1 MSEEAVN
8 NRYRMAIIAD
18 PQLTDWWS
26 YHQSGLLLAL
36 VEMYTDIYMKRSFR
50 RLHASLRPDA
60 VLFLGDL
67 NDGGRNTDEQTF
79 VKNTGRFFEW
89 VFATKSS
96 AWNQDPIVSDVLP
109 GETAEFASP
118 EEPQN
123 NNSNSNKNK
132 INNNSNSQLKK
143 RQELTPE
150 EKASNVEISGQY
162 VQRVEAPLEA
172 TERRSIRDSGRSLR
186 LYVAGNHDVGFGDTL
201 IRSSMVRYKRVFG
214 SVNYEVN
221 VGNHSLVVLDTLA
234 LSSGVPSIRDESQQ
248 FLDHIKQGTQIAI
261 NSKGL
266 GFMEILG
273 IYGRSFQHEIGEV

>member
-1 MSEEAVN
+1 
-8 NRYRMAIIAD
+8 MAIIAD

-26 YHQSGLLLAL
+26 YHQSGILLAL

-79 VKNTGRFFEW
+79 VKNTARFFEW

-96 AWNQDPIVSDVLP
+96 AWNQDPIVSDALP

-118 EEPQN
+118 EQQQN
-123 NNSNSNKNK
+123 NNSNSYE
-132 INNNSNSQLKK
+132 NNINSNSQVKK

-150 EKASNVEISGQY
+150 EKASNVDISGHY
-162 VQRVEAPLEA
+162 VQRVEVPLEA
-172 TERRSIRDSGRSLR
+172 TERRRIRDSGRSLR

-214 SVNYEVN
+214 SVNYEVT

-234 LSSGVPSIRDESQQ
+234 LSSGVPSIRDESQH
-248 FLDHIKQGTQIAI
+248 FLDHIKQGTQFGI
-261 NSKGL
+261 NSRG
-266 GFMEILG
+266 GQRFV
-273 IYGRSFQHEIGEV
+273 SA